1 MKVLGLITARGGSK
15 GIPRKNIR
23 LLNGKPLLAYT
34 AEPALEAKS
43 LTSVV
48 LSTEDAEIAEIGRRC
63 LLDVPFMR
71 PVELAQDATPSLAVV
86 RHALLTLA
94 EMGEKYDAV
103 CLLQPT
109 NPLRRAADIDNCVE
123 LLAKSNADSVISVLP
138 VPHEYNPQWVFWMNG
153 ENQMS
158 LVTGEKE
165 PTTRRQDLPPAF
177 HRDGS
182 VYVTR
187 RTTILEQGSLYG
199 EHVKGYE
206 IEPEFSANIDT
217 ETDWLAVETRI
228 YQKQKSV
235 KFHHSAR
242 QFQTI

>member
-1 MKVLGLITARGGSK
+1 MKILGLITARGGSK
-15 GIPRKNIR
+15 GVPRKNIR

-34 AEPALEAKS
+34 AETALEAKS

-48 LSTEDAEIAEIGRRC
+48 LSTEDAEIAEIGRKY
-63 LLDVPFMR
+63 LLGVPFMR
-71 PVELAQDATPSLAVV
+71 PPELAQDATPSLAVV

-123 LLAKSNADSVISVLP
+123 LLIESNADAVVSVLP

-158 LVTGEKE
+158 LATGEKE

-187 RTTILEQGSLYG
+187 SETILEQKSLYG
-199 EHVKGYE
+199 ENVKGYE
-206 IEPEFSANIDT
+206 IEAEYSANIDT
-217 ETDWLAVETRI
+217 EADWLAVEARMF
-228 YQKQKSV
+228 QQQKSV
-235 KFHHSAR
+235 MFHNAGK
-242 QFQTI
+242 